1 MTIFDKL
8 YFKFFGDIELIT
20 LLLKLAISIAIIVG
34 FKIIS
39 VIFTKKNKFL
49 IQKIFKFKSDYLE
62 NALSESIQ
70 KPAKTFLLITGVYLA
85 IIYFPFSPSISINLY
100 PFVAKL
106 YRISIIAII
115 TYSIHNFIGNIP
127 VFSKGFQESKNKTII
142 LFFIRISKILV
153 IFLAVVIIFKEF
165 NYDISGIVAG
175 LGLGGLTVAL
185 AAQDTASNFFSGMVI
200 LFDKPFSIGDWIS
213 VGSMEGIVEE
223 MNFRSCRIRTFD
235 NALISVPNSKLSS
248 DNVANW
254 TKMDKRKAK
263 ITFGLVYSTKKDT
276 LHAVCDEIKEKLKQY
291 PEIVQDTIIVW
302 FDKFNSSSLD
312 VVVQYHALGTS
323 FSSHQLLKE
332 KVLYMI
338 MEVVENHDTDFAF
351 DTKTIIYQNPDEI

>member
-8 YFKFFGDIELIT
+8 YFKFFLDIDVIT
-20 LLLKLAISIAIIVG
+20 LLTKLAISVAIIIG
-34 FKIIS
+34 FKILS
-39 VIFTKKNKFL
+39 VIITKNNKFL
-49 IQKIFKFKSDYLE
+49 IKKIFKFKSNSME

-70 KPAKTFLLITGVYLA
+70 KPIKIFLLLTGVYIA
-85 IIYFPFSPSISINLY
+85 IIYFPFSESISIPLY

-106 YRISIIAII
+106 YRISIIALIS
-115 TYSIHNFIGNIP
+115 YAIHSFIGNIP
-127 VFSKGFQESKNKTII
+127 VFSKGFEESKNKTIL
-142 LFFIRISKILV
+142 LFFIRISKIIV

-213 VGSMEGIVEE
+213 VGTMEGVVEE

-248 DNVANW
+248 DNVTNW

-276 LHAVCDEIKEKLKQY
+276 LQKVCDEIKENLNQY
-291 PEIVQDTIIVW
+291 PEIVKDTIIVW
-302 FDKFNSSSLD
+302 FDNFNSSSLD
-312 VVVQYHALGTS
+312 IVVQYHSLGTS

-338 MEVVENHDTDFAF
+338 MEVVESHETDFAF
-351 DTKTIIYQNPDEI
+351 DTKTIIYQNADEI